1 MKHITDF
8 EIRLLC
14 ALSNNVRDLAVIGQD
29 HRFRKR
35 IMKEAQQLKFIA
47 KHHRKHKIT
56 IPKNIHNLIY
66 NEE

>member
-14 ALSNNVRDLAVIGQD
+14 ALSNNVRDLAV
-29 HRFRKR
+29 RFRKR